1 MKISALWL
9 APLAFLYGIATRF
22 RNYLFNIGYSRSF
35 NYDIMVFAVGNLSAG
50 GTGKSPM
57 TEYLVRLLHHKY
69 ALATLSRGYKR
80 KSKGFLIANE
90 YCTVDELGDE
100 PYQMYLKYNKVAKIA
115 VGEERSIAIP
125 NILLEHPE
133 TQAIIMDDGYQHRTV
148 RPDFSIVL
156 TDYNHLFYNDH
167 LLPWGR
173 LREAKVGVKRAQS
186 VVVTKCPSFFDEQ
199 EELQITN
206 RIRRYAGSEMPV
218 YFSRIVYT
226 KPKLL
231 SGGEKPLQKVIGFAG
246 LANSDLFETHLKDNF
261 ELIEM
266 VSFGDHYN
274 YSTEDINKLVA
285 IAENAG
291 AALVTTE
298 KDIVKFRDKQ
308 KIKLLKDVQLYYI
321 AIEHQFIKHGN
332 VFDKQIEDAVTDK
345 YTEEEETN

>member
-22 RNYLFNIGYSRSF
+22 RNYLYNIGYSRSF
-35 NYDIMVFAVGNLSAG
+35 NYDIMVVAVGNLSAG

-133 TQAIIMDDGYQHRTV
+133 TQIIIMDDGYQHRTV
-148 RPDFSIVL
+148 RPDLSVVL

-173 LREAKVGVKRAQS
+173 LREAKVGIKRAQA
-186 VVVTKCPSFFDEQ
+186 VIVTKCPSDFAEQDEM
-199 EELQITN
+199 QITKQ
-206 RIRRYAGSEMPV
+206 IKGHAGSEMPV

-226 KPKLL
+226 KPKILAGAEEQL
-231 SGGEKPLQKVIGFAG
+231 HRVIGFAG
-246 LANSDLFETHLKDNF
+246 LANTDLFEAYLKDKF
-261 ELIEM
+261 DLVEM
-266 VSFGDHYN
+266 ISFSDHYN
-274 YSTEDINKLVA
+274 YSTEDINELVA
-285 IAENAG
+285 KAEKEG

-308 KIKLLKDVQLYYI
+308 KIKLLNDVKLYYI
-321 AIEHQFIKHGN
+321 AIEHQFIKNGN

-345 YTEEEETN
+345 YTEEEETR